1 MGKSSEGLGRDC
13 EGAKVFTVK
22 SALSVFWTWVGGFL
36 AFGHVS
42 ALPVFVNIEI
52 YKTVTR
58 LGKA

>member
-1 MGKSSEGLGRDC
+1 M
-13 EGAKVFTVK
+13 K